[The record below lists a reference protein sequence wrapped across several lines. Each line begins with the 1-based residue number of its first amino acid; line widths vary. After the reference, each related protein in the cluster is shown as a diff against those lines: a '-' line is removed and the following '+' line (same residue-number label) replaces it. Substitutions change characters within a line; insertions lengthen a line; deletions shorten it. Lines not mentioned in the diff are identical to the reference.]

1 MKARIILEVEPEI
14 KKNLKRRVV
23 ELGTNITDH
32 LTKLISEDLS
42 KAKPVTIFAEKN
54 NIRIKNA

>member
-14 KKNLKRRVV
+14 KKKLKHRVT

-32 LTKLISEDLS
+32 LTKMIIDDIN
-42 KAKPVTIFAEKN
+42 KAKPITIFAEKN